1 MGTWSSEIGKFVKKD
16 PNHGWLGKKI
26 KNWFCKIGLC
36 NLDKCKSDYHKRD
49 IPNNCCDKDCG
60 CHKEK

>member
-26 KNWFCKIGLC
+26 KNWF
-36 NLDKCKSDYHKRD
+36 
-49 IPNNCCDKDCG
+49 
-60 CHKEK
+60 